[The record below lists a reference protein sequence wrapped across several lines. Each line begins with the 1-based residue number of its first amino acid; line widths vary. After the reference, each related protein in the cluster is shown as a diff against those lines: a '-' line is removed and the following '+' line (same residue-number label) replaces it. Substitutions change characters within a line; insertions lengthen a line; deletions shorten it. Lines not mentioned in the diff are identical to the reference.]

1 VAAVAAVVAMAAAA
15 AVVGDRVNASRHWAA
30 ALLLALARTTCAQAE
45 VGAVAAQIVE
55 PGAWLRREVGEGV
68 ELRQRRFLSLFG
80 APQSLSVLVVENGGR
95 ARFDVVAPGL
105 RTRTSAMGE
114 AGDALAAINGGFF
127 EIETTGLSRGL
138 LRLDGALVV
147 PAQPAQASVGFDAR
161 GWPVLATRDAGDWPE
176 VHDALGAGPMLLVAG
191 KVVDHGQRQRS
202 IRHPRSALGLK
213 PDAVVWLA
221 VDGRAAEAA
230 GMTLGETAIVLQ
242 ALGCTDA
249 LNLDGGGS
257 TTMWLAELG
266 VVNHPCDNRTFDHAG
281 ERAVANAI
289 LLRAPAV
296 VVVDDDAADLR
307 GDGWRQRQ
315 DGGGFHG
322 ADFASCEDGGAR
334 AVFTAELPFAGRW
347 RAFGRQ
353 PLAEVAP
360 WRVALPGVAGGEP
373 VPVAPGAW
381 RVLGECTLAA
391 RGAATVEIAAAG
403 GMLVVDAVRW
413 LQVVE

>member
-1 VAAVAAVVAMAAAA
+1 MVVVAVVAMAAAA
-15 AVVGDRVNASRHWAA
+15 AVAGDRVNAPQLGAA
-30 ALLLALARTTCAQAE
+30 ALLLALARTLCAQAE

-55 PGAWLRREVGEGV
+55 PGAWLSREVGEGV
-68 ELRQRRFLSLFG
+68 ELRQRRFPSLFD
-80 APQSLSVLVVENGGR
+80 APQSLSVLVVRGGGTS
-95 ARFDVVAPGL
+95 RFDVVAPGR

-114 AGDALAAINGGFF
+114 AGGALAAINGGFF

-138 LRLDGALVV
+138 LRLDGNLVTAAS
-147 PAQPAQASVGFDAR
+147 PGQASVGFDAR

-191 KVVDHGQRQRS
+191 KVVDHGPRQRG
-202 IRHPRSALGLK
+202 IRHPRSALGLA
-213 PDAVVWLA
+213 PDAVVLLA
-221 VDGRAAEAA
+221 IDGRNAVAA
-230 GMTLGETAIVLQ
+230 GMTFEETATVLQ
-242 ALGCTDA
+242 AFGCSDA

-257 TTMWLAELG
+257 TTMWLAGLG
-266 VVNHPCDNRTFDHAG
+266 VVNHPCDNRKFDHAG

-296 VVVDDDAADLR
+296 VVVDDDAAELH

-322 ADFASCEDGGAR
+322 ADFATCEDRAAR
-334 AVFTAELPFAGRW
+334 AVFVAELPFAGRW

-353 PLAEVAP
+353 PLAAGAS
-360 WRVALPGVAGGEP
+360 WRVALPGVAGGES

-391 RGAATVEIAAAG
+391 GGVATVEITAAG